1 MANESTYE
9 LSPEEMGGNSSVG
22 YLVFNGRPDEG
33 ADPLTSP
40 DFKII
45 IRASTE
51 DEAVN
56 DLRIAGWKDCK
67 SAKLEKWKFHVS
79 GVNDHAIEKVWVP
92 QAMSDSGSDRWMKVK
107 ERQHPAFSRVE
118 PKRLEELVADAS
130 LFAAAIARSTFS
142 YQGV

>member
-1 MANESTYE
+1 MANELTYE
-9 LSPEEMGGNSSVG
+9 LSPEEMDRNSSVG

-56 DLRIAGWKDCK
+56 HLRIAGWKDCK
-67 SAKLEKWKFHVS
+67 SAKLEEWKFHVS

-92 QAMSDSGSDRWMKVK
+92 QQS
-107 ERQHPAFSRVE
+107 
-118 PKRLEELVADAS
+118 
-130 LFAAAIARSTFS
+130 
-142 YQGV
+142 